1 MNVKLM
7 RSRIKYD
14 CNLNLVDFMQ
24 QALTKSFAF
33 CAHLYIFLASVVFC
47 TSVVIQN
54 SIHLSFF
61 LSFVVFVLMYP
72 KTHDFYQF

>member
-47 TSVVIQN
+47 TSSKIA
-54 SIHLSFF
+54 SIFLSFF
-61 LSFVVFVLMYP
+61 LLLFSF
-72 KTHDFYQF
+72 

>member
-1 MNVKLM
+1 MLF
-7 RSRIKYD
+7 SFTSSIKYD
-14 CNLNLVDFMQ
+14 CNLNLVDFLQ

-33 CAHLYIFLASVVFC
+33 CTHLYIFLASVVFC
-47 TSVVIQN
+47 TSSKIA
-54 SIHLSFF
+54 SIF